1 VGIFLHCT
9 GFPEFSDFEFPAES
23 KQGPLQIGV
32 LTGSDT
38 INERVLMTF
47 KDSLPEHALEA
58 LENVFK
64 LRKRLRLTDP
74 EVKGNS
80 RRMEMFDKICENA
93 SYQTLATLTEK
104 EALQKMGIDVENE
117 IIMSKNNMNAYVNG
131 ILD

>member
-1 VGIFLHCT
+1 
-9 GFPEFSDFEFPAES
+9 
-23 KQGPLQIGV
+23 
-32 LTGSDT
+32 
-38 INERVLMTF
+38 MTF